1 MIKICINLFLAFQQI
16 HSVFR
21 AYWHFFKNSPNE
33 FKVFKHLN
41 SLEESGPKEK
51 IIRFEDVLF
60 HLPSLTKGVALLT
73 DFANQRLSFFD
84 DKCQG
89 NFDEIGALRALMFS
103 MTGCD
108 TF

>member
-1 MIKICINLFLAFQQI
+1 MHSSFELFLAFQQI

-21 AYWHFFKNSPNE
+21 AYWHFFKNSSNE

-51 IIRFEDVLF
+51 IVRFGDVLF
-60 HLPSLTKGVALLT
+60 HLPSLTEGVALLT
-73 DFANQRLSFFD
+73 DFANKRLAFFD
-84 DKCQG
+84 ESCTG

-103 MTGCD
+103 MNGCD
-108 TF
+108 SF